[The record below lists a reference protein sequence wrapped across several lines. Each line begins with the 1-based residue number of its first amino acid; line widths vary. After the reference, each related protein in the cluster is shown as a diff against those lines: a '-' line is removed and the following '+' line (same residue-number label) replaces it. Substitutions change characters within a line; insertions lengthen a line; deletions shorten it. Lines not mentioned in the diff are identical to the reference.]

1 MTPAQLQCVL
11 AVAADLHFTRA
22 AAQLGMA
29 QSALSHQVAT
39 LEAELGTRLFERT
52 SRRVRLTAAGAA
64 LLPRAR
70 TVLAELDRL
79 RTDVVAAGGAVAG
92 RLRIG
97 TVPTLPEVRL
107 ADVLADLLRHH
118 PAVRAH
124 VAVQGSDTTLAG
136 VADGSLDVGFVGL
149 AMAEPPAGV
158 ERRLLA
164 VERHVAVVAAG
175 DPWRGRRRV
184 RLRDVAARPCVD
196 FPAGTGG
203 RRQTD
208 AAFAA
213 ASLVRD
219 VVVES
224 DDVGLVLDLVR
235 RGTGTALL
243 PASAVLDRA
252 GLHTV
257 AVVDGPARRSS
268 VLHAGDGASA
278 ATRAFLAVLDR
289 HLPAGPG
296 PAARD

>member
-1 MTPAQLQCVL
+1 MTPLQLRCVL
-11 AVAADLHFTRA
+11 AVAEDLHFTRA
-22 AAQLGMA
+22 AAHLGIA
-29 QSALSHQVAT
+29 QSALSHQVAA

-52 SRRVRLTAAGAA
+52 SRRVRLTAAGTA

-70 TVLAELDRL
+70 AVLAELDRL

-97 TVPTLPEVRL
+97 AVPTLPEVRL
-107 ADVLADLLRHH
+107 ADVLAELHRRH
-118 PAVRAH
+118 PAVRAS
-124 VAVQGSDTTLAG
+124 VAVQGSDTTLAA

-149 AMAEPPAGV
+149 ALSEPPAGV

-164 VERHVAVVAAG
+164 VERHVAVVAAD
-175 DPWRGRRRV
+175 DPWRARRRV
-184 RLRDVAARPCVD
+184 RLRDVATRPCVD

-224 DDVGLVLDLVR
+224 DDVALLLDLVR
-235 RGTGTALL
+235 RGVGTALL
-243 PASAVLDRA
+243 TASSVPDLA
-252 GLHTV
+252 GLRTV
-257 AVVDGPARRSS
+257 AVVDGPARRSA

-278 ATRAFLAVLDR
+278 AARAFLAELDR
-289 HLPAGPG
+289 HLPAD
-296 PAARD
+296 PAPARG